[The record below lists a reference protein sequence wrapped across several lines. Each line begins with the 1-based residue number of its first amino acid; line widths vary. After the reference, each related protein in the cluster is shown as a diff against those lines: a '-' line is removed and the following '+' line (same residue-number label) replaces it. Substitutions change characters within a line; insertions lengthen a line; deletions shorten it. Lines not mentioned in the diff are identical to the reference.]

1 MKSDILTRID
11 GERYYL
17 ACDCLT
23 PGHIIAFDLFPKG
36 ILEDN
41 DSNFGNGTCD
51 IYFVDKWVPSF
62 WQRCKT
68 AFNYVFRKK
77 NIVYHNI
84 AIPLDA
90 YKEFKEVAD
99 AMERCYNKTQAS
111 K

>member
-51 IYFVDKWVPSF
+51 IYFVDK
-62 WQRCKT
+62 
-68 AFNYVFRKK
+68 
-77 NIVYHNI
+77 
-84 AIPLDA
+84 
-90 YKEFKEVAD
+90 
-99 AMERCYNKTQAS
+99 
-111 K
+111 